1 VAQFS
6 PDEFLKRLRS
16 VMRLAQGGATEGERT
31 AARIAFQRLVVRANA
46 EAERMRQ
53 SDSGLSEMEVDRF
66 LDSVNSLHSASD
78 APKKARA
85 GRSQAKKSAIPKF
98 RVGEFVIVTGS
109 WRPPE
114 VGQIKKIVNEA
125 TNLSYT
131 ISMGH
136 DGEVCR
142 TEAFLRLATPEELAV
157 AQAIA
162 KANLDEPRPAW
173 QDTEINVERMAYSTN
188 PNYTN
193 KIFGVLSHGT
203 KTYMFWG
210 IMRKALSIKCEGLEA
225 ADGLF
230 RLKLDQGYSE
240 LARTQIS
247 GMASWLVPDLNLA
260 IKVDSTNAYA
270 TAPRGERRRRRW
282 RRAVK
287 VDVGSPAARNWSQQL
302 APARPI

>member
-1 VAQFS
+1 MAQFS

-16 VMRLAQGGATEGERT
+16 VMKLTQGGATEGERT
-31 AARIAFQRLVVRANA
+31 AARVASQRLVVRANA

-53 SDSGLSEMEVDRF
+53 SYSGLSEMEVDRF

-78 APKKARA
+78 APEKARA

-98 RVGEFVIVTGS
+98 RVGQFVIVTGS

-114 VGQIKKIVNEA
+114 VGQIKEIVDAA

-131 ISMGH
+131 ISMAH

-157 AQAIA
+157 VQAIA
-162 KANLDEPRPAW
+162 KANLDEPRPAGH
-173 QDTEINVERMAYSTN
+173 DAEITIERMAYYTN
-188 PNYTN
+188 PKNRTN

-210 IMRKALSIKCEGLEA
+210 IMRKALSTKCEGLEA
-225 ADGLF
+225 ADELF
-230 RLKLDQGYSE
+230 RLKLDKGYSE

-247 GMASWLVPDLNLA
+247 GMASWLVPDLKA
-260 IKVDSTNAYA
+260 RFGRFAGDARPGARRHRGSAVGC
-270 TAPRGERRRRRW
+270 GERTRVPLRGGR
-282 RRAVK
+282 
-287 VDVGSPAARNWSQQL
+287 GQ
-302 APARPI
+302 